1 MAEERHKERRQGNR
15 ELAEF
20 VSQFK
25 QSKAGML
32 GLALIVIFILLSV
45 YVVIAYPYQE
55 VVKWNDVR
63 EWSNNPPTAPPF
75 WAKVF
80 SGRDLPETQV
90 LNGSVARRYNVE
102 GIYFEDRVLDLS
114 YTYDEAPS
122 EIIVNLDVTFQGG
135 APLIEVSWTKPSG
148 ATITVLREAAERS
161 TGGPPYNFNH
171 RLYVFIDQEVKT
183 NMVDYLLS
191 RYGVYV
197 PTGSVSV
204 ANILFGKDSP
214 SLANASSIDI
224 EKGIYQLKI
233 HLQAYDVKDAITG
246 FSAVV
251 KGKVWGWMGT
261 DIWGRDLLIGILWG
275 TPVALLIGA
284 LTSVLSVG
292 IGMVVGIVSGFYEGR
307 IGEVLERITDFFY
320 MLPVL
325 PLLIFVSFILRPSIW
340 VMIPLLSLFGWP
352 GIAKTARSIALQV
365 KQETY
370 VEAARALGASNS
382 WILIHHIAPQ
392 TLPFSFA
399 NIALSVPG
407 YIFTEAS
414 ISFLGLGDPVLPT
427 WGKILGDAQASG
439 ATIGGY
445 WWWVLIPGVMIFLVA
460 ISFALLGN
468 ALDRIVAPRLRR
480 RE

>member
-1 MAEERHKERRQGNR
+1 
-15 ELAEF
+15 
-20 VSQFK
+20 
-25 QSKAGML
+25 ML
-32 GLALIVIFILLSV
+32 GLVLITMFVLLSV
-45 YVVIAYPYQE
+45 YVVVAYPYEE

-63 EWSNNPPTAPPF
+63 EWSDNPPTAPPF

-80 SGRDLPETQV
+80 SGKSLPETQV
-90 LNGSVARRYNVE
+90 LNGSIARRYNVE
-102 GIYFEDRVLDLS
+102 GIYFEDRVLDLQYS
-114 YTYDEAPS
+114 YDEPPS
-122 EIIVNLDVTFQGG
+122 EIIVDIGSTFQGS
-135 APLIEVSWTKPSG
+135 APLIELSWIKPSG
-148 ATITVLREAAERS
+148 STIMVFRTAAERS
-161 TGGPPYNFNH
+161 IEGPPYSYSH
-171 RLYVFIDQEVKT
+171 ELYIYIDQEVKS
-183 NMVDYLLS
+183 NMANYLLS
-191 RYGVYV
+191 KYGVHV
-197 PTGSVSV
+197 PVSSISV
-204 ANILFGKDSP
+204 ANVLFGKESP
-214 SLANASSIDI
+214 SVANASSIDV
-224 EKGIYQLKI
+224 EKGIYQLKVHI
-233 HLQAYDVKDAITG
+233 QAYDPKDAITG

-292 IGMVVGIVSGFYEGR
+292 IGMAVGVISGFYEGR
-307 IGEVLERITDFFY
+307 TGEVLERITDFFY

-325 PLLIFVSFILRPSIW
+325 PLLIFVSFILRPSVW

-352 GIAKTARSIALQV
+352 GIAKTARSITLQV

-370 VEAARALGASNS
+370 VEAARALGASNL
-382 WILIHHIAPQ
+382 WILVRHIAPQ

-399 NIALSVPG
+399 NIALNVPG

-414 ISFLGLGDPVLPT
+414 ISFLGLGDPILPT

-468 ALDRIVAPRLRR
+468 ALDRIVTPRLRR
-480 RE
+480 RA